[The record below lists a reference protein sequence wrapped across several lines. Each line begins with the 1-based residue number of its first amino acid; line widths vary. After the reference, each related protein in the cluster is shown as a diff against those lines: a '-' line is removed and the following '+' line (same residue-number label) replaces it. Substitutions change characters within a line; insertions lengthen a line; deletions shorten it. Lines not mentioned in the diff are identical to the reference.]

1 MADKSALK
9 YACCMRGFPE
19 TLKLLPLRN
28 GWRFPRED
36 FCWFSFFISNQILSK
51 KSIYPCMEIYFTF
64 TIFFPYV
71 FCGSDNSRV

>member
-36 FCWFSFFISNQILSK
+36 FCWFSFFKSNALKKIDLSLHGNILHF
-51 KSIYPCMEIYFTF
+51 YH
-64 TIFFPYV
+64 FFSL
-71 FCGSDNSRV
+71 CILWIGQL